1 MARPRTKLIHI
12 DDEDLL
18 KLAAQLARA
27 IGLVEND
34 RETRVQVVQKYTVE
48 KNEFG
53 KTLVKAVFTHNHTEA
68 RSWEPGRDETDN
80 PPLPFPED
88 DR

>member
-1 MARPRTKLIHI
+1 MGRTKLIHI

-18 KLAAQLARA
+18 KLDAQLARA

-34 RETRVQVVQKYTVE
+34 RETRVQVTQKYTVE
-48 KNEFG
+48 KNEFD
-53 KTLVKAVFTHNHTEA
+53 KTIVKAVFTHNHQEA
-68 RSWEPGRDETDN
+68 RSWEPGTDEKDN

-88 DR
+88 ENR